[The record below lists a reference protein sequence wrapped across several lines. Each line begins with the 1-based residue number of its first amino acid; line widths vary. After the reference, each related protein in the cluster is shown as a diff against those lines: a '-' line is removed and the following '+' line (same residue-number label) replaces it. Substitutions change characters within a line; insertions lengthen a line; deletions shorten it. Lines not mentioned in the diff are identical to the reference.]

1 MPLLTGLLACNLTAH
16 YTHGTLKVYLFSI
29 KNLIHCL
36 LLAKNS
42 STCLKLI
49 LLANCLTIWLLNCLI
64 PLIVMLAKNKQYEEI
79 A

>member
-36 LLAKNS
+36 LLAKKFIHLSEIDTFSKLSDNLVAELSNS
-42 STCLKLI
+42 SYC
-49 LLANCLTIWLLNCLI
+49 N
-64 PLIVMLAKNKQYEEI
+64 VS
-79 A
+79 